1 LIRTIARKGVRFV
14 GIVDTSSNGVEPT
27 HYAATL
33 DELNEQP
40 RPAMPLP
47 DRPAIAV
54 LPFTNMSGDPVIPSR
69 SIFPTASARISSLR
83 YREYCWTRLAMRKQR
98 LFVESREAPETNCD
112 ADHAHGAADRGGE
125 PTLFA
130 DVEYRDITS
139 EALLRQSSLKRK

>member
-1 LIRTIARKGVRFV
+1 MIRTIVRKGVRFV

-69 SIFPTASARISSLR
+69 SIFRRNQRGYHHCAIRSIAGRVS
-83 YREYCWTRLAMRKQR
+83 RKQR